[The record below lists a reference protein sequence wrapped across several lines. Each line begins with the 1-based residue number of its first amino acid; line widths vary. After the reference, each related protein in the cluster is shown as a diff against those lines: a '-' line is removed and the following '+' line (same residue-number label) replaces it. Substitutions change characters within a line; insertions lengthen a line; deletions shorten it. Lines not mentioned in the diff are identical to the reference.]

1 MKIQYNKQYQG
12 KIIWAEMTNTP
23 CFAYDDKGYYINQ
36 TCYFIP
42 TDDKYLCALLNSMLI
57 YFYMQQIASSLG
69 EGAFR
74 WIKQFVEKLPIVKI
88 DSKNQKTADSIINL
102 VDEILRAKA
111 KDSTANTSKLE
122 SEIDSLVY
130 KLYNLTNKEIKII
143 EGE

>member
-1 MKIQYNKQYQG
+1 
-12 KIIWAEMTNTP
+12 MTNTP

-130 KLYNLTNKEIKII
+130 KLYNLNDKEIKII
-143 EGE
+143 YGK